1 MSRDRSIVI
10 TKRDGTLERFSL
22 EKLRSCLAR
31 TLAGSGGDPRLAAPL
46 AQAVA
51 LHLRETAGD
60 DPPTADYI
68 FNCARAALCQTGLD
82 AAAHALIAH
91 RHLRWAR
98 RRQVRVYDP
107 LESGRP
113 PVRWRKGA
121 LVATLQRVYDLRQ
134 AVARF
139 LAAAVEERVFA
150 LGYGLLSKPFVA
162 ELLRNEVMAWGLL
175 LDHVPAVPRPAVPQ
189 SLASSR
195 PPQED

>member
-1 MSRDRSIVI
+1 M
-10 TKRDGTLERFSL
+10 
-22 EKLRSCLAR
+22 
-31 TLAGSGGDPRLAAPL
+31 
-46 AQAVA
+46 
-51 LHLRETAGD
+51 
-60 DPPTADYI
+60 
-68 FNCARAALCQTGLD
+68 
-82 AAAHALIAH
+82 
-91 RHLRWAR
+91 
-98 RRQVRVYDP
+98 
-107 LESGRP
+107 
-113 PVRWRKGA
+113 RWRKGA
-121 LVATLQRVYDLRQ
+121 LVATLQSVYDLRQ